1 MLFTTFPGKIIPGQ
15 HSGTIINNFYID
27 LFANVYHFSIGI
39 GGLTY
44 IGVGFGF
51 VVATVFGAKL
61 SDKIYIYVC
70 LPSTLNVSAQLLA
83 SIFSL
88 LQKMEGGVDQRCV
101 CLL

>member
-1 MLFTTFPGKIIPGQ
+1 MEIV
-15 HSGTIINNFYID
+15 NNDFRSD

-70 LPSTLNVSAQLLA
+70 LPCTLNVSAQSLI

-88 LQKMEGGVDQRCV
+88 LQKMEGGVNQRCAS
-101 CLL
+101 LL